1 MLGTGASPN
10 EREPR
15 RGAWLIVN
23 LVFVLI
29 VGTCVVRRLPADPG
43 APGNRYPDAWD
54 AKIAPFAE
62 IVEDER
68 GLEFDHPIYV
78 DFLSVKEF
86 QKQVTSDEEDLT
98 AEDRKEIEQ
107 STGMMR
113 AVGLLEGKVD
123 LFESSN
129 KLAKVGTL
137 GYYSYEDERIR
148 IRGEKLTPAV
158 QSTLVHELTHALQDQ
173 HFDLGARF
181 KALEDDEGA
190 ASSSFR
196 AVVEGDAR
204 RIESEWVE
212 EPRQEASGG
221 TRALRGGPGQEV
233 QVPVLRHPGDPA
245 DVHGSAVRLR
255 RGDARARRRGGRGR
269 GREPALRQAP
279 DHRRAPA
286 QPLDPGRP

>member
-1 MLGTGASPN
+1 M
-10 EREPR
+10 
-15 RGAWLIVN
+15 N
-23 LVFVLI
+23 LVLLLI
-29 VGTCVVRRLPADPG
+29 IGTCVVGGCAARSDDRRPNP
-43 APGNRYPDAWD
+43 YPDAWD

-68 GLEFDHPIYV
+68 GLEFEHPIYV

-86 QKQVTSDEEDLT
+86 QKQVSSDEEDLT

-107 STGMMR
+107 SAGMMR

-137 GYYSYEDERIR
+137 GYYSYDDERIR

-181 KALEDDEGA
+181 KALENDEGA
-190 ASSSFR
+190 ASSSYR

-204 RIESEWVE
+204 RIESEWAKGLGKKRRAALE
-212 EPRQEASGG
+212 RSEAAQGRKYKSQASDIPEILQTFMG
-221 TRALRGGPGQEV
+221 APY
-233 QVPVLRHPGDPA
+233 A
-245 DVHGSAVRLR
+245 LR
-255 RGDARARRRGGRGR
+255 RGHARTRRRGGRGR

-286 QPLDPGRP
+286 QPVDSA

>member
-15 RGAWLIVN
+15 RGTWLIVN

-29 VGTCVVRRLPADPG
+29 IGTCVVGGYLLIREPQ
-43 APGNRYPDAWD
+43 GNSYPDAWD
-54 AKIAPFAE
+54 TKIAPFAE

-78 DFLSVKEF
+78 DFLTVKEF
-86 QKQVTSDEEDLT
+86 QKQVSSDEEDLT

-196 AVVEGDAR
+196 AVVEGDA
-204 RIESEWVE
+204 
-212 EPRQEASGG
+212 
-221 TRALRGGPGQEV
+221 
-233 QVPVLRHPGDPA
+233 PA
-245 DVHGSAVRLR
+245 DRDRVGRRASARSVGRHSSAPRRPRAGSTSPSPPTSR
-255 RGDARARRRGGRGR
+255 RSCRRSWERRTPSARRRSRS
-269 GREPALRQAP
+269 PS
-279 DHRRAPA
+279 RRT
-286 QPLDPGRP
+286 GTRP